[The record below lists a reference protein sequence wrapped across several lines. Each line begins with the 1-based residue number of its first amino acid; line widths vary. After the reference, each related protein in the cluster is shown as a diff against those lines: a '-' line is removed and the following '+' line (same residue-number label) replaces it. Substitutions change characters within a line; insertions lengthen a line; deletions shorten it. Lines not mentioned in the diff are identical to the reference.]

1 MADSPGTS
9 SRYDG
14 PIVDAHQHFW
24 DPRHNLHPWLEPD
37 VLKPFRYGDYSAL
50 KRPYLPG
57 DYREDS
63 KGFDVRH
70 TVYVEAEWDPT
81 EPVGETQYV
90 SDLAGEHG
98 LPSAIVAQAWLD
110 RADVTDVL
118 AAQAEFPLVR
128 GVRHKP
134 AGPASPRERA
144 TGRRTAMCDERWR
157 AGYALLEDHAL
168 SFDLQTGWWNLAD
181 AYDLATAF
189 PGIQVVVDHA
199 ALPSDRTRDGLRR
212 WRDALEE
219 VAAAPNV
226 ALKVSG
232 IADPAHPWTVDRNAT
247 VVDQAIEVFGTDR
260 VMFASN
266 FPVDG
271 LCATFAE
278 IYDGFRTMT
287 SGLAPASQ
295 HALFYGN
302 AMRIYRIAGTTPGS
316 GGRAPRPRR

>member
-1 MADSPGTS
+1 MADSTDRS

-24 DPRHNLHPWLEPD
+24 DPLHNPHPWLEPD
-37 VLKPFRYGDYSAL
+37 VLVPFRYGDYSAL
-50 KRPYLPG
+50 KRPYLPA

-63 KGFDVRH
+63 RGFDVRH

-81 EPVGETQYV
+81 DPVGETRYV
-90 SDLAGEHG
+90 SNLARRHG
-98 LPSAIVAQAWLD
+98 LPTVIVAQAWMD
-110 RADVTDVL
+110 RADVADVL

-134 AGPASPRERA
+134 AGAASPQERA
-144 TGRRTAMCDERWR
+144 AGHRTAMRDERWR
-157 AGYALLEDHAL
+157 AGYALLEDLDL
-168 SFDLQTGWWNLAD
+168 SFDLQTGWWNLSD

-199 ALPSDRTRDGLRR
+199 ALPADRSRDGLRR
-212 WRDALEE
+212 WREAIEE

-232 IADPAHPWTVDRNAT
+232 LGDPAHAWTVERNAP
-247 VVDQAIEVFGTDR
+247 VVDQAIEVFGADR

-271 LCATFAE
+271 LCATFAD
-278 IYDGFRTMT
+278 IYDGFLAMT
-287 SGLAPASQ
+287 PGLDPAAQ

-302 AMRIYRIAGTTPGS
+302 AMRIYRIAGASPGPD
-316 GGRAPRPRR
+316 GHDPRPGP